1 MENLTKKVKFFK
13 YEIEMFYILK
23 YLQIVLF
30 NIKNMLSWF
39 FIVLADWNNSPRVD
53 MSLHSNTLFWFRA
66 NQSLRYLL
74 NSACLAQKQHIP
86 IS

>member
-30 NIKNMLSWF
+30 NIKTIY
-39 FIVLADWNNSPRVD
+39 IVL
-53 MSLHSNTLFWFRA
+53 
-66 NQSLRYLL
+66 Q
-74 NSACLAQKQHIP
+74 I
-86 IS
+86 